1 MKSFIAAIRFITILP
16 LGRAGTY
23 DPRGMILYFP
33 LVGLMLGGIV
43 SISDRLVSGLWSNP
57 VVSLLD
63 VILLVFLTG
72 GLHLDGLGDT
82 ADGLYGNRPRDRAL
96 EIMKDSRIG
105 VMGLLAIMCGLAVK
119 WAGIMEL
126 GTNRHLLL
134 LIIPA
139 YARGGMVVAIR
150 CLKYIR
156 PHDGLGRD
164 LFQEPLKLSDF
175 AGFIVPVG
183 LSLLMGWNALTL
195 NIAFAVMIIVLIG
208 FYRKRIGG
216 VTGDLLGATT
226 EILEAVLFLT
236 MSAGGIL

>member
-1 MKSFIAAIRFITILP
+1 MKSFIAAVRFITILP

-23 DPRGMILYFP
+23 DPRGMIPHFP

-43 SISDRLVSGLWSNP
+43 SIFDRLASGLWSSP

-63 VILLVFLTG
+63 IILLVCLTG

-150 CLKYIR
+150 CLEYVR

-164 LFQEPLKLSDF
+164 LFSEPLKAAAF

-183 LSLLMGWNALTL
+183 LSLLMGWNALIL
-195 NIAFAVMIIVLIG
+195 NIAFVVIIIALIG

-236 MSAGGIL
+236 VSAGGIS